1 MNTPK
6 SQRAVRAAAIIVA
19 AIALLMPQAMKA
31 ADHEKIFGIQA
42 GWISRNKSAEAGLT
56 FQYGF
61 TQHFRLAA
69 AVDVALKKENRDAML
84 IDVNG
89 HFPFRTSSRVELYPL
104 AGVNFSA
111 WSEHIEADDPTFDD
125 VTNRT
130 SRFGLNAGGGVGF
143 YVSKT
148 LKLSFEAKYTLVKG
162 YSCGRLTAGIAYVF

>member
-1 MNTPK
+1 MILT
-6 SQRAVRAAAIIVA
+6 AIM
-19 AIALLMPQAMKA
+19 LLMPQTAQA
-31 ADHEKIFGIQA
+31 ADHEKTFGIQA

-61 TQHFRLAA
+61 TRHFRLAG
-69 AVDVALKKENRDAML
+69 AVDVALKNENRDALL

-89 HFPFRTSSRVELYPL
+89 HFPFRTSSRTEIYPL

-130 SRFGLNAGGGVGF
+130 SRFGLNAGAGVGF
-143 YVSKT
+143 YVSRT
-148 LKLSFEAKYTLVKG
+148 LKLSFEAKYTLMKG
-162 YSCGRLTAGIAYVF
+162 YSCGRVTAGIAYVF